1 MNQAMGQPMN
11 QAMGQPM
18 NQAMG
23 QPMNPAMGQP
33 MNQAMGQPMN
43 QAMDQPMN
51 QAMGQPMNPAM
62 GQPMNPAMGQPMN
75 PAMGQP
81 MNPAMGQPMNPAMGQ
96 PMNQA
101 MGQPMNPAMGQPMNQ
116 AMGQPMD
123 SAISQSSLKIVGLVG
138 SVLVL
143 LSPFF
148 TWMWR
153 GNGQFIKQTANIF
166 NVEKGIYTFTGILLL
181 LAAVFF
187 ILWQCSEFIPAVE
200 NIKNDIKIPFLEIMV
215 AAVVLLF
222 VILCFIN
229 GDVRIDIKFCKSIGE
244 KAGHGFGPLCA
255 FIGLIASAVPAVFR
269 DFLNK

>member
-1 MNQAMGQPMN
+1 MICSVCGKEVPEGQKFCSNCGNPMQTQTQVTQPMNQAMGQPMNQAMGQPMNQAMGQPMNQAMGQAMDQPMNQAMDQPMNQAMGQPMN

-23 QPMNPAMGQP
+23 QPMNP
-33 MNQAMGQPMN
+33 
-43 QAMDQPMN
+43 
-51 QAMGQPMNPAM
+51 
-62 GQPMNPAMGQPMN
+62 
-75 PAMGQP
+75 
-81 MNPAMGQPMNPAMGQ
+81 
-96 PMNQA
+96 
-101 MGQPMNPAMGQPMNQ
+101 

-148 TWMWR
+148 TWMWTK
-153 GNGQFIKQTANIF
+153 GYGIKQTANIF

-229 GDVRIDIKFCKSIGE
+229 GDVRDVIKLCKSVGG

>member
-1 MNQAMGQPMN
+1 M
-11 QAMGQPM
+11 
-18 NQAMG
+18 
-23 QPMNPAMGQP
+23 
-33 MNQAMGQPMN
+33 
-43 QAMDQPMN
+43 
-51 QAMGQPMNPAM
+51 
-62 GQPMNPAMGQPMN
+62 
-75 PAMGQP
+75 
-81 MNPAMGQPMNPAMGQ
+81 
-96 PMNQA
+96 
-101 MGQPMNPAMGQPMNQ
+101 
-116 AMGQPMD
+116 
-123 SAISQSSLKIVGLVG
+123 
-138 SVLVL
+138 
-143 LSPFF
+143 
-148 TWMWR
+148 
-153 GNGQFIKQTANIF
+153 F

-229 GDVRIDIKFCKSIGE
+229 GDVRDVIKLCKSVGG